1 MTNHQSNIIFYTVI
15 SVIITALAIQVIDP
29 DFYENVGKNKEE
41 LLLKDAVKKGD
52 HNLALTSYQR
62 LVDESIDNGKEINAE
77 TAEMYEDMA
86 KLHSLLGNAA
96 KEKNHYLKSLTIREK
111 LPKNDV
117 LAFANTYYQLGI
129 LAEEQQQYE
138 QALAHFQKALYKRLG
153 DTLETAAEDDGFTNS
168 MLKSRLKK
176 LRLNN
181 EDTIATFKKLAA
193 MHIIKKEYSIAK
205 TYYERA
211 LSASKLA
218 FGESDNQTLE
228 IENLLDQLQSEF
240 KS

>member
-15 SVIITALAIQVIDP
+15 SVIITALAVQVIDP
-29 DFYENVGKNKEE
+29 DFFDNFGKNKEE
-41 LLLKDAVKKGD
+41 LVLKDAVKKGN
-52 HNLALTSYQR
+52 HNQALISYQK
-62 LVDESIDNGKEINAE
+62 LVDEKIANGNQTSAE
-77 TAEMYEDMA
+77 TAEMHEDIA

-96 KEKNHYLKSLTIREK
+96 EEKNHYLKSLHVREQ
-111 LPKNDV
+111 LPKNNA
-117 LAFANTYYQLGI
+117 LAFANTYYQLGV
-129 LAEEQQQYE
+129 LAEEQQQYD
-138 QALAHFQKALYKRLG
+138 QAQAYFEKALYKRLG
-153 DTLETAAEDDGFTNS
+153 DTLETEEGADGFTNS

-181 EDTIATFKKLAA
+181 EGTIATFKKLAA

-228 IENLLDQLQSEF
+228 IENLMDQLEPEF

>member
-15 SVIITALAIQVIDP
+15 SLIITALVIQVIDP

-41 LLLKDAVKKGD
+41 LLLKDALKNED
-52 HNLALTSYQR
+52 HHQALTSYQK
-62 LVDESIDNGKEINAE
+62 LVDKSIVNGKEINAE
-77 TAEMYEDMA
+77 TAGMYEGIA

-96 KEKNHYLKSLTIREK
+96 EEKNHYLKSLNIREQ

-117 LAFANTYYQLGI
+117 LSFANTYYQLGV
-129 LAEEQQQYE
+129 LAEENQLYD
-138 QALAHFQKALYKRLG
+138 QALAYFQKALYKRLG
-153 DTLETAAEDDGFTNS
+153 DTLETGNGDDGFTNR
-168 MLKSRLKK
+168 MLKTRLKK
-176 LRLNN
+176 SRLNN
-181 EDTIATFKKLAA
+181 EGTIATFKKLAA

-211 LSASKLA
+211 LSASKLT
-218 FGESDNQTLE
+218 FGENDNQTLE
-228 IENLLDQLQSEF
+228 IENLMDQLESEF

>member
-1 MTNHQSNIIFYTVI
+1 MTNHQSNIIFYTAI
-15 SVIITALAIQVIDP
+15 SVLITALVIQVVDP
-29 DFYENVGKNKEE
+29 EFFDNFGKNKEE
-41 LLLKDAVKKGD
+41 LVLKDAVKKGD
-52 HNLALTSYQR
+52 HNQALISYQK
-62 LVDESIDNGKEINAE
+62 LVDESIGNGNQINAE

-86 KLHSLLGNAA
+86 KLHSLLGNTAE
-96 KEKNHYLKSLTIREK
+96 EKNHYLKSLAIREQ
-111 LPKNDV
+111 LPKNDA
-117 LAFANTYYQLGI
+117 LAFANTYYQLGV
-129 LAEEQQQYE
+129 LAEEQQQYD

-181 EDTIATFKKLAA
+181 EGTIATFKKLAA

-218 FGESDNQTLE
+218 FGENDNQTLE